1 MTWTIDRIHRAATTI
16 DILNR
21 IICDMQDITYNATAT
36 APDTWPALQASA
48 KWGNQGSAFGYN
60 WHALRHREV
69 WNGGSEHTIFAGPG
83 IAAPTARD
91 RNFRARAVHD
101 FIHLVTNNDF
111 TPKGERATCE
121 HQVRWMES
129 AWAARV
135 NVSRKLFDRTIH
147 DLSDAIALVRAEVAG
162 QVEYNETHDGAFPVD
177 QLQFALDYLNGTA
190 PADMA

>member
-16 DILNR
+16 DMLNR
-21 IICDMQDITYNATAT
+21 IICYMQDITYTATAT

-48 KWGNQGSAFGYN
+48 MVGFGTSRRYD
-60 WHALRHREV
+60 WYALRHREV
-69 WNGGSEHTIFAGPG
+69 WNGGSEHTIFAAPG

-111 TPKGERATCE
+111 TPDGERATCE

-135 NVSRKLFDRTIH
+135 NVSRKLSDRTIH

>member
-21 IICDMQDITYNATAT
+21 IICDMQEITYTATAT

-48 KWGNQGSAFGYN
+48 WPWDCRSTRPPN
-60 WHALRHREV
+60 LRHREV
-69 WNGGSEHTIFAGPG
+69 W
-83 IAAPTARD
+83 
-91 RNFRARAVHD
+91 NFRARAVHD

-111 TPKGERATCE
+111 TPDGERATCE
-121 HQVRWMES
+121 HQVRCMES
-129 AWAARV
+129 AWASRV
-135 NVSRKLFDRTIH
+135 NVSRKLSDRTAH

-162 QVEYNETHDGAFPVD
+162 QVEYNETHGGAFPED